1 MAETSGKVKSM
12 TTNEVALMFGV
23 TARYIR
29 QLTEDGIIKGK
40 VAGNQRKYDRDETV
54 QAYIAHIKASASKPT
69 SKNDAENES
78 RRLAAEADLK
88 ETKAAIEKIKHA
100 ELEGQMHR
108 SEDVEAVLADLIYEV
123 KNRLMALPGR
133 LAMDTA
139 RIKTPEE
146 ESIRINAEVKEIL
159 NSLADYRYDPEK
171 FQRRVKARKGADE
184 DAAEETDD

>member
-1 MAETSGKVKSM
+1 MAETSGKVKTM
-12 TTNEVALMFGV
+12 TTNEVALMLGV
-23 TARYIR
+23 TARYVR
-29 QLTEDGIIKGK
+29 QLTEDGIFKGK
-40 VAGNQRKYDRDETV
+40 VAGNQRKYDRNETV
-54 QAYIAHIKASASKPT
+54 QAYIAHIKEHAAKSG

-108 SEDVEAVLADLIYEV
+108 SEDVEAVLTDLIFEV

-171 FQRRVKARKGADE
+171 FQKRVKARKGADE